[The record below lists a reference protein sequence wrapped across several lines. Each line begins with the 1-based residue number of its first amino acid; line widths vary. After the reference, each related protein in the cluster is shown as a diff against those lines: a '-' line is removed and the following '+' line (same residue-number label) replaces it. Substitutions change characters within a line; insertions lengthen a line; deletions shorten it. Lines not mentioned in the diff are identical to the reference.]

1 MDKKKCEELIIAYG
15 EVLEND
21 VFDPKTI
28 GSVFAADGHAV
39 LPNAGEANG
48 IPELVGKHCQM
59 MGPFTGAHHNI
70 TNIVITPVS
79 ETEAKAAWHM
89 EVIHQF
95 KPEIAAKLP
104 GDLFIVNDRVTA
116 DIVGVNGEYKLSSLA
131 MDTVFKRFT
140 TSAPE

>member
-1 MDKKKCEELIIAYG
+1 MDKSKCEELVIAYG

-21 VFDPKTI
+21 VFTPETI
-28 GSVFAADGHAV
+28 SSVFAADAEAV
-39 LPNAGEANG
+39 LPNAGSAKG
-48 IPELVGKHCQM
+48 ISELVGKHCEM

-70 TNIVITPVS
+70 TNIVITQES
-79 ETEAKAAWHM
+79 DMTATATWHM

-95 KPEIAAKLP
+95 KPEIAQKLP

-116 DIVGVNGEYKLSSLA
+116 GIIAVEGEYKINSLR

-140 TSAPE
+140 ASVSE